1 MAKIKADEISKIL
14 REQIENYEETV
25 AVDEVGAIISV
36 GDGIARI
43 HGLDKVMYG
52 EMLAFPNDIY
62 GIALNLE
69 EEEVGAVLLG
79 DTAELKE
86 GDTVKRTNRIMSVPV
101 GEALIGRVVSPL
113 GEPLDDKGPITAK
126 QRNPLEKIAP
136 GVLDRQPVREPV
148 QTGIKA
154 IDSMI
159 PIGRGQ
165 RELIIGD
172 RQTGKTAVILD
183 TIINQKGGDLI
194 CIYCAIGQKRSTIAQ
209 VVKVLT
215 DAGAME
221 YSIVVASS
229 ASEPASVQYIAPY
242 AACAMGEYF
251 RDTKRHAITFYDDL
265 SKHAQAYREISLLLR
280 RPPGREAFP
289 GDVFY
294 LHSRL
299 LERAAKLN
307 DKLGAGSLTSLPV
320 IETQAGDVSAYIP
333 TNVISITDGQ
343 IYLEADLFNAGI
355 RPAINVGISVSRVG
369 GNAQIKAMRQVSGS
383 LRLDMAQYR
392 DLAAFAQFGTDQLD
406 KATQAQLGRGQRLT
420 ETLKQDQYAPLS
432 VEKQVLVIFVA
443 TSGLIDN
450 VAVDQVR
457 RFETELLQFVESN
470 NASILKTI
478 SEKKALDDGIKVEIK
493 KVVEGFKERFNAS
506 VEENAKKTEAEEA
519 AKKSESADQTSKKS
533 GSGEKPAKKSEP
545 AEQGVKKSE
554 SADGTAKKNAPVGDA
569 AKGPSAEEAKKRSS
583 DGGGSKKSEPVD
595 GNAKKSAAV
604 EETPKKS

>member
-1 MAKIKADEISKIL
+1 MANIKADEISKIL
-14 REQIENYEETV
+14 REQIANYEQTV
-25 AVDEVGAIISV
+25 AVEEVGSVISV
-36 GDGIARI
+36 GDGIARV
-43 HGLDKVMYG
+43 HGLERVMYG
-52 EMLAFPNDIY
+52 EMIAFPHNVF

-69 EEEVGAVLLG
+69 EDEVGAVLLG
-79 DTAELKE
+79 EYNEIKE
-86 GDTVKRTNRIMSVPV
+86 GDTVKRTNTIMSVPA
-101 GEALIGRVVSPL
+101 GEALIGRVVNPL
-113 GEPLDDKGPITAK
+113 GEPLDDKGPIAAT
-126 QRNPLEKIAP
+126 QRNPLERIAP
-136 GVLDRQPVREPV
+136 GVLDRQPVREPL

-154 IDSMI
+154 IDAMI

-183 TIINQKGGDLI
+183 TIINQKGQGMI

-221 YSIVVASS
+221 YTIIVASS
-229 ASEPASVQYIAPY
+229 AAEPASVQYIAPY

-251 RDTKRHAITFYDDL
+251 RDNKKHAVTFYDDL

-369 GNAQIKAMRQVSGS
+369 GNAQIKAMRQVAGT
-383 LRLDMAQYR
+383 LRLDMAQFR
-392 DLAAFAQFGTDQLD
+392 ELAAFAQFGADQLD
-406 KATQAQLGRGQRLT
+406 KVTQAQLGRGQRLT
-420 ETLKQDQYAPLS
+420 EILKQDQYAPFS
-432 VEKQVLVIFVA
+432 VEKQVLSLFIA
-443 TSGLIDN
+443 TSGFIDN
-450 VAVDQVR
+450 IPVPDVR
-457 RFETELLQFVESN
+457 RFEKEFLQFVETSQPG
-470 NASILKTI
+470 ILKSI
-478 SEKKALDDGIKVEIK
+478 AEKKALDDSIKGEIK
-493 KVVEGFKERFNAS
+493 KATEAFKERFA
-506 VEENAKKTEAEEA
+506 
-519 AKKSESADQTSKKS
+519 
-533 GSGEKPAKKSEP
+533 P
-545 AEQGVKKSE
+545 AEQK
-554 SADGTAKKNAPVGDA
+554 PV
-569 AKGPSAEEAKKRSS
+569 
-583 DGGGSKKSEPVD
+583 
-595 GNAKKSAAV
+595 
-604 EETPKKS
+604 